1 MTTAL
6 IGHTGFVGSNLA
18 AQTRFNDCYNSQ
30 NIEEMAGKD
39 YDLIVCCGARAE
51 KWLANLHP
59 ESDRQGIKRLTD
71 VLDQVRAK
79 QMILISTV
87 DVFQSPINVDENSP
101 IMLDGLGPYGK
112 HRFELE
118 QFVRMRFPT
127 LIVRLPGL
135 FGPGL
140 KKNIIYDF
148 LNDNAVDKIHHA
160 ACYQFY
166 DTTRLWRDIQVAL
179 KARLN
184 LVHFATEPVSVADV
198 ARIAFGREFTNAP
211 HDNPARY
218 DFRTRHDSLYGNT
231 SGYLYSHD
239 EVLHAIRQFA
249 QTHPQRRA
257 A

>member
-1 MTTAL
+1 MNTAL
-6 IGHTGFVGSNLA
+6 IGHTGFVGSNVA
-18 AQTRFNDCYNSQ
+18 AQTRFDDCFNSH

-39 YDLIVCCGARAE
+39 YDLVVCCGARAE

-59 ESDRQGIKRLTD
+59 EADRQGIERLTD

-87 DVFQSPINVDENSP
+87 DVFQSPINVDESSSVT
-101 IMLDGLGPYGK
+101 LDGLGPYGK

-118 QFVRMRFPT
+118 QFVRSRFET
-127 LIVRLPGL
+127 LVVRLPGL

-148 LNDNAVDKIHHA
+148 LHDNSVDKIHHA

-179 KARLN
+179 KAQLE
-184 LVHFATEPVSVADV
+184 LVHFATEPVSVGDV
-198 ARIAFGREFTNAP
+198 ARVAFNREFTNAP
-211 HDNPARY
+211 NNNPARY
-218 DFRTRHDSLYGNT
+218 DFRTRYDSLYGNT
-231 SGYLYSHD
+231 SGYLYD
-239 EVLHAIRQFA
+239 RGDVLHAIRQFA
-249 QTHPQRRA
+249 QSEPQRRA